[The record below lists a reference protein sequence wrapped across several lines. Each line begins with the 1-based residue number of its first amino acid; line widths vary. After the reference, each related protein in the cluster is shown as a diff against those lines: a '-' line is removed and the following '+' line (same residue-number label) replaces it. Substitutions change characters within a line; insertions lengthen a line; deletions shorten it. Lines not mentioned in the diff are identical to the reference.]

1 MRKSLQYPIGEF
13 IVPEKVTGDDINQW
27 ILDIEE
33 TPALLKF
40 ALDGISQQLIDTAY
54 RPGGWTLRQV
64 VHHLAD
70 SHMNS
75 YIRLKLALTEDK
87 PTIKA
92 YDETAWASLSDSTQ
106 LPIEISL
113 LLLES
118 LHKRWAYLLRS
129 MSPTD
134 FEKTFY
140 HPGMK
145 AHMSL
150 ATTLA
155 LYSWHGKHHIEHI
168 KLVKVH

>member
-13 IVPEKVTGDDINQW
+13 IVPKKVTEDDINQW

-40 ALDGISQQLIDTAY
+40 ALDGISQQLIDTPY
-54 RPGGWTLRQV
+54 RSGGWTLRQV

-75 YIRLKLALTEDK
+75 YIRFKLALTEDK

-92 YDETAWASLSDSTQ
+92 YDETAWAMLSDSTQ

-129 MSPTD
+129 MSSTD

-145 AHMSL
+145 THISL